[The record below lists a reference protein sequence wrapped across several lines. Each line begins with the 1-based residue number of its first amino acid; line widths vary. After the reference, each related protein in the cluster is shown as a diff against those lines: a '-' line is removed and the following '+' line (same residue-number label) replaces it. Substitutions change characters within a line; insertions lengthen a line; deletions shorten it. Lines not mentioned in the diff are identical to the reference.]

1 MGDVPTTI
9 PPDRGSV
16 LTGLGMGCLANL
28 GLLLIM
34 WLIVLAFPKGGLY
47 VFSFFGLI
55 QLAYVIPMFLHY
67 RKLGAGNTMAG
78 IIIMAALS
86 LLFTASC
93 GALLISF
100 DSGSMH

>member
-47 VFSFFGLI
+47 VFSL
-55 QLAYVIPMFLHY
+55 
-67 RKLGAGNTMAG
+67 AG